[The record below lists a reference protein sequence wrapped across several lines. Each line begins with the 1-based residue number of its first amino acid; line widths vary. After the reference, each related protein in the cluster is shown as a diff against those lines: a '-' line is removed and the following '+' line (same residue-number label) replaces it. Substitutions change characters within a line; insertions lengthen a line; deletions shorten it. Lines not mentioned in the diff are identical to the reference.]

1 MTAFSIAKT
10 LNQIGGFTLQLPV
23 GVQCFAVV
31 IKVSFWFI
39 SRNELSI
46 TALSQ
51 QLYLPDSNPG
61 FRALFPT
68 LFFKSSLEENHLF
81 KGISRKDFL

>member
-23 GVQCFAVV
+23 GEQCFAVV
-31 IKVSFWFI
+31 IKFSFWFI
-39 SRNELSI
+39 GRKELSI

-51 QLYLPDSNPG
+51 QLYLPGNTSG

-68 LFFKSSLEENHLF
+68 LFFLK
-81 KGISRKDFL
+81 